1 MKVYYVKD
9 YFPKVAKNIDIT
21 ALFGARGQA
30 VKNKLK
36 TFQKEFRFTPCFSPI
51 DRGSNLYSARTG
63 YTPFQKERSI
73 E

>member
-9 YFPKVAKNIDIT
+9 YFPKVAKNIDTT

-30 VKNKLK
+30 VKNKIK
-36 TFQKEFRFTPCFSPI
+36 TFQKMFRFTPCFSPI
-51 DRGSNLYSARTG
+51 DRGSNLYGVSTG
-63 YTPFQKERSI
+63 YRPFKKERSI